1 MAEATALVWIRG
13 PGSGCKAVRCGSARG
28 SIWNFLHRYFQDQ
41 VVPVEYFFVK
51 CNGALVDIND
61 AVQDGAVY
69 SLEPRL
75 CGGKGGFGSML
86 RALGAQI
93 EKTTNREACRDL
105 SGRRLR
111 DVNHEKAMAEW
122 VKQQAER
129 EAEKEQRRLERLQR
143 KLVEPKHCFSSPDYQ
158 QQCHEMAERLEDS
171 VLKGM
176 QAASSKMVSAEICE
190 KRKRP
195 NKSTTSR
202 EASAQKK
209 KCFWLGVDGLENVEG
224 ASSES
229 SDDDGDGAPGTS
241 GMSCQAP
248 QIGRGGG
255 VVAAE
260 FPSGCQRPGVLSLDP
275 GSLEQLQKNSISDS
289 EEDTSGDS
297 CATLGETS
305 PEEQAKRKVAG
316 HTTVIQGDYEDTSG
330 DSCAT
335 LGETSPEEQ
344 AKRKVAGHTTVIQG
358 DEEAESEEP
367 REKEA
372 AGVRL
377 PEEAKTEE
385 RTDGERAAVVASGHK
400 NEGLPCARLEE
411 GQPGHT
417 GIGQRAVDLLAFDS
431 VAEFE
436 LLGLDQLKSEL
447 TALGLKCGGTLQ
459 ERAARLFSVRGLA
472 REQIDPA
479 LFAKPLKG
487 KKK

>member
-13 PGSGCKAVRCGSARG
+13 PGSGGKAVRCGSARG
-28 SIWNFLHRYFQDQ
+28 AIWNVLHRYFQDQ
-41 VVPVEYFFVK
+41 VVPMEYFFVK

-143 KLVEPKHCFSSPDYQ
+143 KLTEPKHCFSSPDYQ

-195 NKSTTSR
+195 NKSKTSR

-209 KCFWLGVDGLENVEG
+209 KCFWLGMDGLENADC

-229 SDDDGDGAPGTS
+229 SDDDSDGAPGTS

-255 VVAAE
+255 EVAAE
-260 FPSGCQRPGVLSLDP
+260 FPSGCQRPGVSSLDS
-275 GSLEQLQKNSISDS
+275 GSLGRRQRNPVSDS
-289 EEDTSGDS
+289 EEDASEDS
-297 CATLGETS
+297 CAAPGETS
-305 PEEQAKRKVAG
+305 PEEQAKRKVA
-316 HTTVIQGDYEDTSG
+316 
-330 DSCAT
+330 
-335 LGETSPEEQ
+335 EQ
-344 AKRKVAGHTTVIQG
+344 TPVTHG
-358 DEEAESEEP
+358 DEEAECEEP
-367 REKEA
+367 REQEA
-372 AGVRL
+372 AGVGL
-377 PEEAKTEE
+377 LEEAKTAE
-385 RTDGERAAVVASGHK
+385 RTEGERAAVVAPGHRS
-400 NEGLPCARLEE
+400 EDLPGARLEE
-411 GQPGHT
+411 GQPGPT
-417 GIGQRAVDLLAFDS
+417 DSGQQAVDLLAFNSAADLES
-431 VAEFE
+431 
-436 LLGLDQLKSEL
+436 LGLDQLKSEL